1 MSRRTLP
8 RRAAAGARTSPAAPA
23 KIVLLATGT
32 IPGDAT
38 DLSGLKDKL
47 PDGTPH
53 NQLGAM
59 GSAIAWTGDGDRYVM
74 IADRGPKDGAVPFLC
89 RFHTFDIP
97 VKAGESIKPRLLS
110 TTLLKAPDGKP
121 YVGLATAFGA
131 TAEGRPARWTPK
143 GCASPATAT
152 CSSPT
157 NTDLS

>member
-1 MSRRTLP
+1 MVRRSVPL
-8 RRAAAGARTSPAAPA
+8 ALVLALALAPAAPA

-59 GSAIAWTGDGDRYVM
+59 GSGIAWTGDGNRYVM

-97 VKAGESIKPRLLS
+97 IKAGDAIKPRLLP
-110 TTLLKAPDGKP
+110 TTLL
-121 YVGLATAFGA
+121 
-131 TAEGRPARWTPK
+131 
-143 GCASPATAT
+143 
-152 CSSPT
+152 
-157 NTDLS
+157 N